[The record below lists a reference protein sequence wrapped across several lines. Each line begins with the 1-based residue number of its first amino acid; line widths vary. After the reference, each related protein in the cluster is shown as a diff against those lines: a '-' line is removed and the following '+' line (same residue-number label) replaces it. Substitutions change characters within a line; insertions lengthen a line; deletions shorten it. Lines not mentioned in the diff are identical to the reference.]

1 MGINQINAKKAIEM
15 KEVLSNK
22 NFFIAEIDGEKIGT
36 LEDYMNEIIEAFHFP
51 KGMFENLDS
60 FDSYNDWLRDLLW
73 LGDYALFIVSQDK
86 MLRKYPKTKETIFEL
101 FVDAIIPFWKDEVE
115 QVFVGGKSKEFNV
128 FIAE

>member
-1 MGINQINAKKAIEM
+1 M
-15 KEVLSNK
+15 
-22 NFFIAEIDGEKIGT
+22 
-36 LEDYMNEIIEAFHFP
+36 
-51 KGMFENLDS
+51 
-60 FDSYNDWLRDLLW
+60 RDLLW
-73 LGDYALFIVSQDK
+73 LGDYAGYALFIVIQDK